1 MSKKITYDQA
11 FRDRAV
17 ELTLSSEKS
26 VAAIARELGVNE
38 QTLHS
43 WRRTY
48 RARADRQIADT
59 AGGSTRQTLVEEN
72 AALRRELKRITEE
85 RDILKK
91 AVGYFANPSAK

>member
-1 MSKKITYDQA
+1 MSKQRTYEPA

-17 ELTLSSEKS
+17 ELTLNSDKS
-26 VAAIARELGVNE
+26 VAAIARELGVKE

-43 WRRTY
+43 WRRDY
-48 RARADRQIADT
+48 RRRNDKQIAGNVT
-59 AGGSTRQTLVEEN
+59 GNSGQTLIEEN
-72 AALRRELKRITEE
+72 AALRRELKRMTEE

>member
-1 MSKKITYDQA
+1 MSKKTTYDQA

-17 ELTLSSEKS
+17 ELTLTSQKS

-43 WRRTY
+43 WRRVY
-48 RARADRQIADT
+48 RERADRQIAGDAT
-59 AGGSTRQTLVEEN
+59 GSRRQTLVDEN

-91 AVGYFANPSAK
+91 AVGYFANPSTK